1 MGKELIFPGIKTGY
15 YRQWIH
21 AVQKYGERA
30 SVKQQIDYWEKITQ
44 EYQKAKRTKPGSGSN
59 RVPVE
64 HFEVIAGSETALLSE
79 AAMVY
84 HTDAKGL
91 LITALAAGW
100 RKRRNFNTIFI
111 GIFEENR
118 DLGDSTLDLS
128 RTSRKL

>member
-1 MGKELIFPGIKTGY
+1 MVNAL
-15 YRQWIH
+15 
-21 AVQKYGERA
+21 VL
-30 SVKQQIDYWEKITQ
+30 KQQIDYWEKITQ

-91 LITALAAGW
+91 LITALAAGL
-100 RKRRNFNTIFI
+100 RKQHNLNTIFI

-118 DLGDSTLDLS
+118 DIGDSTLDLS
-128 RTSRKL
+128 RTVGRKACTRYRYCLQMQHPPMS